1 MGRKKKK
8 AEPARKA
15 FNIKKGDTVV
25 VLSGDSKGDPG
36 KPRTGTVLAVN
47 RKRWTVTVAKVN
59 FIKRHTKPRGA
70 GKESGIL
77 EKEAPL
83 HISKVALWDPEAKK
97 GVRVGIRRS
106 KDGKT
111 RERISKASDN
121 DRVVGG

>member
-1 MGRKKKK
+1 MGRKKKQ

-15 FNIKKGDTVV
+15 FNIRKGDTVV

-36 KPRTGTVLAVN
+36 KPRVGRVLAVN
-47 RKRWTVTVAKVN
+47 RKRWTVTVEKVN

-83 HISKVALWDPEAKK
+83 HISKVALWDPEANK

-111 RERISKASDN
+111 RERISRASDN

>member
-1 MGRKKKK
+1 MGRKKKQP
-8 AEPARKA
+8 EPAKKA
-15 FNIKKGDTVV
+15 FNIRKGDTVV

-36 KPRTGTVLAVN
+36 KPRTGRVLAVN
-47 RKRWTVTVAKVN
+47 RKRWTVTVEKVN
-59 FIKRHTKPRGA
+59 FVKRHTKARGA

-83 HISKVALWDPEAKK
+83 HISKVALWDEKEGK

-111 RERISKASDN
+111 RERISRASN
-121 DRVVGG
+121 EPLVGG

>member
-1 MGRKKKK
+1 MKLR
-8 AEPARKA
+8 
-15 FNIKKGDTVV
+15 
-25 VLSGDSKGDPG
+25 KGDPVKIIAG
-36 KPRTGTVLAVN
+36 KDTGRESVISKVLP
-47 RKRWTVTVAKVN
+47 AKGKVQVEGIN
-59 FIKRHTKPRGA
+59 TAKRHTKPRGA

-83 HISKVALWDPEAKK
+83 HISKVALWDPEANK